1 MTDAYIPKEKLVI
14 KVVSI
19 KMPLNSLFFK
29 NRKFQIFTFSG
40 LWNRPREKMG
50 GHMMGGH
57 IQQY

>member
-1 MTDAYIPKEKLVI
+1 MTDAYIPKEQIVI

-19 KMPLNSLFFK
+19 KMPQNSFFWR
-29 NRKFQIFTFSG
+29 NGELQIFMFPG
-40 LWNRPREKMG
+40 LWNRPRERMG